1 VKISRK
7 KDEKNREKAEK
18 AKEPKKLNDQ
28 GACPN
33 HKKE

>member
-18 AKEPKKLNDQ
+18 AKEPKKLND
-28 GACPN
+28 
-33 HKKE
+33 